1 MLTRRTFSKYL
12 LAGGTTLLGVENVR
26 PADERPLVTN
36 QDSSIRDCDLLI
48 KGGTV
53 IDPGQHLHA
62 QMDVAVKDGRILE
75 VSKNFPEGRARTVLS
90 AKDKIVT
97 PGLVDLHVH
106 CFDGFGGVNADHYC
120 LGRGSTTVVDCGS
133 AGYPMIRGF
142 AKYIVNTASTRIF
155 ALVDIGAMGTVFGTK
170 DSMKNLDWVNPALTA
185 SAAEA
190 NKPAVVGIKVRLQ
203 QSIEGTN
210 DLECL
215 KRALVAA
222 EKSRLPLMAH
232 VSDPS
237 SPLPDIL
244 KMMRKGD
251 VVTHMYNGHPH
262 GILDSN
268 GKILPE
274 VLQARERGVIFDS
287 AHGRSHFS
295 FDVAE
300 KALQQ
305 NFLPDTISTDLSEG
319 NINGPVFDL
328 PTTISKYLAIGM
340 DLDKALERVTAKPA
354 GVFDYGVP
362 VGTLRQGS
370 EADVSVFQLHE
381 GNFEL
386 VDSDQQKRMGRQ
398 KLVNTATICRGE
410 LFINEA

>member
-1 MLTRRTFSKYL
+1 MIARRTFSKYL
-12 LAGGTTLLGVENVR
+12 LAGGAYLLGVENVR
-26 PADERPLVTN
+26 PTDQRPIVTN
-36 QDSSIRDCDLLI
+36 QGSSIRDCDLLI

-53 IDPGQHLHA
+53 IDPVQHLHA
-62 QMDVAVKDGRILE
+62 QMDVAVKDGKILE
-75 VSKNFPEGRARTVLS
+75 VSKNIPEGRARTVIS

-120 LGRGSTTVVDCGS
+120 LGRGSTAVVDCGS
-133 AGYPMIRGF
+133 AGYPMIGGF
-142 AKYIVNTASTRIF
+142 VKYIVNAAPTRIF

-170 DSMKNLDWVNPALTA
+170 DSMKNLDWVNPTLTA

-190 NKPAVVGIKVRLQ
+190 NRPAVVGIKVRLQ
-203 QSIEGTN
+203 QSIQGTN

-215 KRALVAA
+215 KRALAAA

-232 VSDPS
+232 VSDPF

-268 GKILPE
+268 GKIVPE
-274 VLQARERGVIFDS
+274 VLEARERGVIFDS

-340 DLDKALERVTAKPA
+340 DIDEALERVTAKPA

-362 VGTLRQGS
+362 VGTLQQGS

>member
-12 LAGGTTLLGVENVR
+12 LAGGATLLGVEDVM
-26 PADERPLVTN
+26 ATGERPVVTN
-36 QDSSIRDCDLLI
+36 QDSSTRACDLLV

-53 IDPGQHLHA
+53 IDPVQHLHA
-62 QMDVAVKDGRILE
+62 QMDVAVKDGKILE
-75 VSKNFPEGRARTVLS
+75 VSSNFPEGRARTVVF
-90 AKDKIVT
+90 ATDKIVT

-133 AGYPMIRGF
+133 AGYPMIGGF
-142 AKYIVNTASTRIF
+142 VKYIVNSASTRIF
-155 ALVDIGAMGTVFGTK
+155 VLIDIGAMGTVFGTK
-170 DSMKNLDWVNPALTA
+170 DSMKNLEWVNPSLTA

-190 NKPAVVGIKVRLQ
+190 NKPSVVGIKVRLQ
-203 QSIEGTN
+203 KSIQGTN

-215 KRALVAA
+215 KRALSAA
-222 EKSRLPLMAH
+222 EESHLPLMAH
-232 VSDPS
+232 VSDS
-237 SPLPDIL
+237 FSPLPDIL
-244 KMMRKGD
+244 KLMRKGD

-274 VLQARERGVIFDS
+274 VLEARERGVIFDS

-295 FDVAE
+295 FGVAE
-300 KALQQ
+300 QALQQ

-319 NINGPVFDL
+319 NVNGPVFDL
-328 PTTISKYLAIGM
+328 PTTISKFLAMGM
-340 DLDKALERVTAKPA
+340 DLGNALERVTAKPA

-370 EADVSVFQLHE
+370 EADVSVFELHE
-381 GNFEL
+381 GNYEF
-386 VDSDQQKRMGRQ
+386 VDSDQQKRIGRQ
-398 KLVNTATICRGE
+398 KLINTATICRGE

>member
-1 MLTRRTFSKYL
+1 M
-12 LAGGTTLLGVENVR
+12 AGGATLLGVEDVR
-26 PADERPLVTN
+26 PAGEQPLVTP
-36 QDSSIRDCDLLI
+36 QDSSIRNCDLVI

-62 QMDVAVKDGRILE
+62 EMDVAVKDGKIFE
-75 VSKNFPEGRARTVLS
+75 VSSNFPEARARTVIS

-133 AGYPMIRGF
+133 AGYPMIGGF
-142 AKYIVNTASTRIF
+142 VKYIVNAASTRIF
-155 ALVDIGAMGTVFGTK
+155 ALVDIGEMGTVFGTK
-170 DSMKNLDWVNPALTA
+170 DSMKNLDWVNPTLTA
-185 SAAEA
+185 NAADA

-203 QSIEGTN
+203 QSIQGTN

-215 KRALVAA
+215 KRALTAA
-222 EKSRLPLMAH
+222 QESRLPLMAH
-232 VSDPS
+232 VSDPF

-268 GKILPE
+268 GKVLTE
-274 VLQARERGVIFDS
+274 VLDARERGVIFDS

-295 FDVAE
+295 FGVAE

-319 NINGPVFDL
+319 NISGPVFDL
-328 PTTISKYLAIGM
+328 PTTISKFLAIGM
-340 DLDKALERVTAKPA
+340 DLDKAIDRVTARPA

-370 EADVSVFQLHE
+370 EADVSVFELKE
-381 GNFEL
+381 GKFEFI
-386 VDSDQQKRMGRQ
+386 DSDQQKRVGRQ
-398 KLVNTATICRGE
+398 KLVNTAAICRGE

>member
-12 LAGGTTLLGVENVR
+12 LAGGATLLGVEDVR
-26 PADERPLVTN
+26 PAGEQPIVTP
-36 QDSSIRDCDLLI
+36 QDSSIRNCDLVI

-62 QMDVAVKDGRILE
+62 EMDVAVKDGKILE
-75 VSKNFPEGRARTVLS
+75 VSSNFPEGRARTVVS

-133 AGYPMIRGF
+133 AGYPMIGGF
-142 AKYIVNTASTRIF
+142 VKYIVNAASTRIF
-155 ALVDIGAMGTVFGTK
+155 ALVDIGEMGTVFGTK
-170 DSMKNLDWVNPALTA
+170 DSMKNLDWVNPTLTA
-185 SAAEA
+185 NAADA

-203 QSIEGTN
+203 QSIQGTN

-215 KRALVAA
+215 KRALTAA
-222 EKSRLPLMAH
+222 QESRLPLMAH
-232 VSDPS
+232 VSDPF

-251 VVTHMYNGHPH
+251 VVTHIYNGHPH

-268 GKILPE
+268 GKILTE
-274 VLQARERGVIFDS
+274 VLEARERGVIFDS

-295 FDVAE
+295 FGVAE

-328 PTTISKYLAIGM
+328 PTTISKFLAIGM
-340 DLDKALERVTAKPA
+340 DLDKAIDRVTARPA

-370 EADVSVFQLHE
+370 EADVSVFELKE
-381 GNFEL
+381 GKFEFI
-386 VDSDQQKRMGRQ
+386 DSDQQKRVGRQ

>member
-12 LAGGTTLLGVENVR
+12 LVGGATLLDVEDVR
-26 PADERPLVTN
+26 TADEQPIDIN
-36 QDSSIRDCDLLI
+36 QDSSIRECHLLI

-53 IDPGQHLHA
+53 VDPGQHFHA
-62 QMDVAVKDGRILE
+62 QMDVAVKDGKIFE
-75 VSKNFPEGRARTVLS
+75 VSNKFPEGRARTVVS
-90 AKDKIVT
+90 AKDRIVT

-106 CFDGFGGVNADHYC
+106 CFDGFGGVSADHYC

-133 AGYPMIRGF
+133 AGYPMIGGF
-142 AKYIVNTASTRIF
+142 VKYIVNAASTRIF

-170 DSMKNLDWVNPALTA
+170 DSMKNLDWVNPTLTA
-185 SAAEA
+185 SSAEA
-190 NKPAVVGIKVRLQ
+190 NKPSVVGIKVRLQ
-203 QSIEGTN
+203 KSIQGTN

-215 KRALVAA
+215 KRALSAA
-222 EKSRLPLMAH
+222 EESRLPLMAH
-232 VSDPS
+232 VSDPF

-251 VVTHMYNGHPH
+251 VVTHMYNSHSH

-274 VLQARERGVIFDS
+274 VRGARERGVIFDS
-287 AHGRSHFS
+287 AHGHSHFS
-295 FDVAE
+295 FDTAE

-328 PTTISKYLAIGM
+328 PTTISKFLAIGM
-340 DLDKALERVTAKPA
+340 DLDTALERVTARPA
-354 GVFDYGVP
+354 KVFDYGVP
-362 VGTLRQGS
+362 IGTLRPGS
-370 EADVSVFQLHE
+370 EGDVSIFDLHE
-381 GNFEL
+381 GTFEF
-386 VDSDQQKRMGRQ
+386 VDSNQQKRTGRQ
-398 KLVNTATICRGE
+398 KLVNTAAVCRGE

>member
-1 MLTRRTFSKYL
+1 MIARRTFSKYL
-12 LAGGTTLLGVENVR
+12 LAGGAYLLGVENVR
-26 PADERPLVTN
+26 PTDQRPIVTN
-36 QDSSIRDCDLLI
+36 QGSSIRDCDLLI

-53 IDPGQHLHA
+53 IDPVQHLHA
-62 QMDVAVKDGRILE
+62 QMDVAVKDGKILE
-75 VSKNFPEGRARTVLS
+75 VSKSIPEGRARTVIS

-120 LGRGSTTVVDCGS
+120 LGRGSTAVVDCGS
-133 AGYPMIRGF
+133 AGYPMIGGF
-142 AKYIVNTASTRIF
+142 VKYIVNAAPTRIF

-170 DSMKNLDWVNPALTA
+170 DSMKNLDWVNPTLTA

-190 NKPAVVGIKVRLQ
+190 NRPAVVGIKVRLQ
-203 QSIEGTN
+203 QSIQGTN

-215 KRALVAA
+215 KRALAAA

-232 VSDPS
+232 VSDPF

-268 GKILPE
+268 GKIVPE
-274 VLQARERGVIFDS
+274 VLEARERGVIFDS

-340 DLDKALERVTAKPA
+340 DIDEALERVTAKPA

-362 VGTLRQGS
+362 VGTLQQGS

>member
-12 LAGGTTLLGVENVR
+12 LAGGATLLGVEDVR
-26 PADERPLVTN
+26 PTGERPIVTN
-36 QDSSIRDCDLLI
+36 QASSIRDCDLLI

-62 QMDVAVKDGRILE
+62 QMDIAVKNGKILE
-75 VSKNFPEGRARTVLS
+75 VSSNFPEGRAHTVVS
-90 AKDKIVT
+90 AKDRIVT

-133 AGYPMIRGF
+133 AGYPMIGGF
-142 AKYIVNTASTRIF
+142 VKYIVNAAATRIF

-170 DSMKNLDWVNPALTA
+170 DSMKNLDWVNPTLTT

-203 QSIEGTN
+203 QSIQGSN

-215 KRALVAA
+215 KRALAAA

-232 VSDPS
+232 VSDPF

-268 GKILPE
+268 SKILPD
-274 VLQARERGVIFDS
+274 VLEARERGVIFDS
-287 AHGRSHFS
+287 AHGRSHFN
-295 FDVAE
+295 FNIAE
-300 KALQQ
+300 KAIQQ
-305 NFLPDTISTDLSEG
+305 NFPPDTISTDLSEG

-328 PTTISKYLAIGM
+328 PTVISKFLAIGM
-340 DLDKALERVTAKPA
+340 DLDKAIERVTAKPA

-370 EADVSVFQLHE
+370 EADVSVFELQE
-381 GNFEL
+381 GKFEFI
-386 VDSDQQKRMGRQ
+386 DSDQQKRTGRQ

>member
-12 LAGGTTLLGVENVR
+12 LAGGATLLDAKASR
-26 PADERPLVTN
+26 PADARFVLPG

-48 KGGTV
+48 QGGTV

-62 QMDVAVKDGRILE
+62 EMDVAIKGGKILE
-75 VSKNFPEGRARTVLS
+75 VSNNFPEGRARTVVS

-133 AGYPMIRGF
+133 SGYAMIGGF
-142 AKYIVNTASTRIF
+142 VKYIVHAASTRIF
-155 ALVDIGAMGTVFGTK
+155 ALVDIGALGTVFGTK
-170 DSMKNLDWVNPALTA
+170 DSMKNLDWVNPTLTA
-185 SAAEA
+185 NAADA

-203 QSIEGTN
+203 QSIQGTN
-210 DLECL
+210 DMECL
-215 KRALVAA
+215 KRALAAA

-232 VSDPS
+232 VSDPF

-274 VLQARERGVIFDS
+274 VLEARERGVIFDS

-295 FDVAE
+295 FGVAE

-328 PTTISKYLAIGM
+328 PTTISKFLAIGM
-340 DLDKALERVTAKPA
+340 GLDKAIGRVTARPA

-370 EADVSVFQLHE
+370 EADVSIFELNE
-381 GNFEL
+381 GNYEF
-386 VDSDQQKRMGRQ
+386 VDSDQQKRIGRQ